1 MPQVQAL
8 ATLHRSAESMWRE
21 LGSLQDIARWH
32 PMVAAVHG
40 EGQEPGA
47 TWTIETRAGQCQ
59 VVRLVEV
66 DHEHHVYRYEMT
78 STGLPIADYVGE
90 LRIRADAAGKCT
102 VCWTA
107 RFNVTSGDEKAAGDT
122 VREFFRAG
130 ARPSKSG
137 TLAGP

>member
-32 PMVAAVHG
+32 PMVAAVHD

-47 TWTIETRAGQCQ
+47 TWTIETLQPVPGSATRRPPA
-59 VVRLVEV
+59 
-66 DHEHHVYRYEMT
+66 
-78 STGLPIADYVGE
+78 
-90 LRIRADAAGKCT
+90 IRC
-102 VCWTA
+102 V
-107 RFNVTSGDEKAAGDT
+107 NSSGPG
-122 VREFFRAG
+122 RG
-130 ARPSKSG
+130 PSKSG